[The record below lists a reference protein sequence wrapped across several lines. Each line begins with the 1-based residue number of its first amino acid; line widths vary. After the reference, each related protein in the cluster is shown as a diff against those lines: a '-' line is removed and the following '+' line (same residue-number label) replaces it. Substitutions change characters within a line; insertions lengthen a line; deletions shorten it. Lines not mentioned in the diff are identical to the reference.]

1 MKPTLIKPSKTW
13 RKEKKESWW
22 CRWNLLQ
29 YLNPW
34 DFITLRSSKSP
45 AIHNMSGIQTASQ
58 KIPHNMGQCVS
69 YRYIYNH
76 ITLIIFLKENE
87 VYQGIDVLQETFS
100 HKLNG
105 TFYPSGICLNINNDC
120 IIKQCSRN
128 VVQNIWSKFFHNT
141 FLIFN
146 YMYWHY
152 RCMFKEL
159 VPFLKKYWCFN
170 QSILLPVLDD
180 ERPIIDVDKTEK
192 LNHSVMCIYKHEDLE
207 NLSFYNNT
215 MYTVHNV

>member
-1 MKPTLIKPSKTW
+1 
-13 RKEKKESWW
+13 
-22 CRWNLLQ
+22 
-29 YLNPW
+29 
-34 DFITLRSSKSP
+34 
-45 AIHNMSGIQTASQ
+45 
-58 KIPHNMGQCVS
+58 MGQCVS

-128 VVQNIWSKFFHNT
+128 VVQIIWSKFFHNT

-192 LNHSVMCIYKHEDLE
+192 LNHSVMCIYMYKHEDLE